1 MALELAFADEAL
13 RALCEKRG
21 RARKQL
27 GIPAAALLAQR
38 LADLDACATV
48 AEFADLFLE
57 DVMFLAPDRRAVRL
71 TPECRIV
78 FCSGHVN
85 TPRTKAGAVDWGRV
99 TRIKILSIGAP
110 Q

>member
-1 MALELAFADEAL
+1 M
-13 RALCEKRG
+13 
-21 RARKQL
+21 
-27 GIPAAALLAQR
+27 
-38 LADLDACATV
+38 T
-48 AEFADLFLE
+48 EFADLFPE
-57 DVMFLAPDRRAVRL
+57 DVTVLASDRRAVRL

-85 TPRTKAGAVDWGRV
+85 TPLTKVGAVDWGRV